1 MKNIIRLAA
10 LTAALA
16 AIFSCVKP
24 DQGETGLNQN
34 LTFTLKVMS
43 VTGESARI
51 SVSHNGNETDT
62 WYGFASPDTKTPI
75 ATLIS
80 EKIAELTAEGNI
92 TGLRKQSKLTI
103 NAGDLEPETDYIYIT
118 FGLTEKGTFYGVPAS
133 VEFTTGQ
140 DASKVTEVDTWKI
153 QYQGRTE
160 ENGQQFE
167 NYAIQMDGKHRF
179 YFTTVLKSVL
189 EANEMTLE
197 DYVKYEIA
205 YTIPNYLRYYKVT
218 EFTFNESV
226 VISDYRK
233 ESGDYYGIAIGMKTD
248 GTSTAEYSA
257 AEFTIEEEE
266 ANADYT
272 QWIGTWKI
280 SSKDKDTGKTRSY
293 TIKVEHFDNNF
304 LYAIED
310 WETNGDI
317 DYDIDEYVG
326 RYAIPAFYRNGN
338 MEFQEYTIDFI
349 TFEDEGEYYFGLY
362 GVGDVNYDGK
372 NYTDQLGAFDGAPM
386 GLAQTSDNGATGVI
400 NGLSVSDE
408 SLKIDYTGMGY
419 AAYNPE
425 DGDIVAWNAPMYFP
439 ISMTKQT
446 STFSAGGKAILH
458 RRPLDED
465 RYNGKQNKPS
475 VYMVR

>member
-1 MKNIIRLAA
+1 
-10 LTAALA
+10 
-16 AIFSCVKP
+16 
-24 DQGETGLNQN
+24 
-34 LTFTLKVMS
+34 
-43 VTGESARI
+43 
-51 SVSHNGNETDT
+51 
-62 WYGFASPDTKTPI
+62 
-75 ATLIS
+75 
-80 EKIAELTAEGNI
+80 
-92 TGLRKQSKLTI
+92 
-103 NAGDLEPETDYIYIT
+103 
-118 FGLTEKGTFYGVPAS
+118 
-133 VEFTTGQ
+133 
-140 DASKVTEVDTWKI
+140 
-153 QYQGRTE
+153 
-160 ENGQQFE
+160 
-167 NYAIQMDGKHRF
+167 
-179 YFTTVLKSVL
+179 
-189 EANEMTLE
+189 
-197 DYVKYEIA
+197 
-205 YTIPNYLRYYKVT
+205 
-218 EFTFNESV
+218 
-226 VISDYRK
+226 
-233 ESGDYYGIAIGMKTD
+233 MKTD

-439 ISMTKQT
+439 ISMTKQA
-446 STFSAGGKAILH
+446 STFSAGGKAVLH

-465 RYNGKQNKPS
+465 RYNGKQIKPS